1 MYEKLVKIMKDIDEG
16 SVPES
21 IEVAGKILRFRDT
34 KAGKLHME
42 FIDKLLE
49 SKQADDTV
57 MTSELRELLTRYLA
71 ASEAAIVYNMKTYL
85 VMQQLIEGLLITKC
99 MTDTGKI
106 VSVTFPEQVEV
117 LQKSV
122 DKMLT
127 LIGRKINNET
137 TK

>member
-1 MYEKLVKIMKDIDEG
+1 MYEKFVKRMKEEG
-16 SVPES
+16 FMTES
-21 IEVAGKILRFRDT
+21 IEVAGKALKFRDT

-42 FIDKLLE
+42 FVDKLLQ
-49 SKQADDTV
+49 SKQADDTI
-57 MTSELRELLTRYLA
+57 MTSELRELLSSYLA
-71 ASEAAIVYNMKTYL
+71 ASETAIVYNMKAYL
-85 VMQQLIEGLLITKC
+85 VMQQLIEGLLLTKC
-99 MTDTGKI
+99 MADTGKI

-127 LIGRKINNET
+127 LIGRKINHET